1 MRIGLV
7 GYGFGGRTFHAPL
20 LASLPQATFAG
31 VVTNAP
37 ERRQQ
42 LAADYPGVP
51 AFASLAQ
58 MLQEG
63 IDLVVISTPLAGRAA
78 LIRQAIDEG
87 VAVVSDKP
95 FAVDAEEASGLI
107 EYARQRGVAL
117 TVYQN
122 RRWDSDFLTVRQLI
136 DSGRLGTVSRFE
148 SRVERYL
155 PASLANASGGG
166 MLRDLGTH
174 LVDQALTLFGPAR
187 QVYAE
192 LFYGAEA
199 PDLDYGF
206 FVALTHANGVVSHLS
221 SSKLQSA
228 GPQRMRVTGSAG
240 TYTVDGFDGQEAALI
255 AGRTPLGEGER
266 WGVEEHRHWGCLEQ
280 GSERAKVRSEH
291 GDWLQFYRQVQAAL
305 TQGAALP
312 VSAEQALLTV
322 RTLDAARASF
332 EGGRVVHL
340 QADGRPV
347 TE

>member
-20 LASLPQATFAG
+20 LASLPQARFVG
-31 VVTNAP
+31 VVTRAP

-42 LAADYPGVP
+42 LTVDHPGVP
-51 AFASLAQ
+51 AFDELAQ
-58 MLQEG
+58 LLAEG
-63 IDLVVISTPLAGRAA
+63 LDLLVISTPLQGRAE
-78 LIRQAIDEG
+78 LIRQALDHG

-95 FAVDAEEASGLI
+95 FAVDAEQASGLI
-107 EYARQRGVAL
+107 AYARQRGVAL
-117 TVYQN
+117 TVYHN

-136 DSGRLGTVSRFE
+136 QSGRLGTVSRFE

-155 PASLANASGGG
+155 PASLTNASGGG

-174 LVDQALTLFGPAR
+174 LVDQALVLFGPAR

-192 LFYGAEA
+192 LFYSAEA
-199 PDLDYGF
+199 PALDYGF
-206 FVALTHANGVVSHLS
+206 FVALTHASGVVSHLS

-228 GPQRMRVTGSAG
+228 GSQRLRVTGSGG

-266 WGVEEHRHWGCLEQ
+266 WGVEEHRHWGWLER
-280 GSERAKVRSEH
+280 GGERDKVRSEH
-291 GDWLQFYRQVQAAL
+291 GDWLRFYRQVQAAL
-305 TQGAALP
+305 TEGAALP
-312 VSAEQALLTV
+312 VTAEEILLTV

-332 EGGRVVHL
+332 VGQCVVHL
-340 QADGRPV
+340 HADGRMV